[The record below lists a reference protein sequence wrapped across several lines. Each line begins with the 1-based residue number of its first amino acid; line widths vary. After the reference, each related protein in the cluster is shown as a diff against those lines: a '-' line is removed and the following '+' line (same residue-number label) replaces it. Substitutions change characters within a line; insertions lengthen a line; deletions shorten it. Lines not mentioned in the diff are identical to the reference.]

1 MVRNNIFIRSFIVPI
16 NSPSMFKL
24 LYTFILVLFLASCSS
39 GVNREHNSQKQDS
52 IASDTNVVF
61 SKVAVLKIPF
71 PEELNDSVHIFNTDM
86 SVYATFSYDRISE
99 ETRCKALEGKVI
111 TYAPSWNLIDCFYED
126 YDAEYGK
133 IRIGDSWKLIR
144 KEAIYDVHSLDSYFS
159 SLEYYPEKSDV
170 FYQEDLHTIIPHK
183 DPSSLKCKVMK
194 VKNDWFLIQD
204 GDFKAWV
211 RWKHGSKVLQDRLR
225 YDI

>member
-1 MVRNNIFIRSFIVPI
+1 MVRNNIFICSFIVPR

-24 LYTFILVLFLASCSS
+24 LYTFILVLFLVSCSS

-52 IASDTNVVF
+52 IASDTNIVF

-71 PEELNDSVHIFNTDM
+71 PEELNEKVRIFNTDM
-86 SVYATFSYDRISE
+86 SVYATFSYDSISE
-99 ETRCKALEGKVI
+99 ETRCKALEGNVI
-111 TYAPSWNLIDCFYED
+111 TYAPSWNQIDCFYED
-126 YDAEYGK
+126 YNAEYGK
-133 IRIGDSWKLIR
+133 IRVGDSWKLIR

-159 SLEYYPEKSDV
+159 SLEYCPNKSDV

>member
-1 MVRNNIFIRSFIVPI
+1 
-16 NSPSMFKL
+16 MFKL
-24 LYTFILVLFLASCSS
+24 LYTFILVLFLASCTS
-39 GVNREHNSQKQDS
+39 GVNREQNSQKPDP
-52 IASDTNVVF
+52 IASDTNIVF
-61 SKVAVLKIPF
+61 SKIAVLKIPF
-71 PEELNDSVHIFNTDM
+71 PEELNDSVHILNTDM
-86 SVYATFSYDRISE
+86 SVYATFSYDSISE
-99 ETRCKALEGKVI
+99 ETRCKALEGNVI

-126 YDAEYGK
+126 YNAEYGK
-133 IRIGDSWKLIR
+133 MRVGDSWKLIR
-144 KEAIYDVHSLDSYFS
+144 KDVIYDVHNLDSYFS
-159 SLEYYPEKSDV
+159 SLEYWPNNTDI

-183 DPSSLKCKVMK
+183 DSSFLKCKIIK